1 MVTLIQRQ
9 SVPFAYVPS
18 TAHVGLSG
26 AGTLAIS
33 GLLGAKIAVTTL
45 PSALGRQS
53 TTPEEIFD
61 AGFITFGT
69 PDGYPSSFRLEHNPQ
84 LILPARCSA
93 FTQLAYDLHPGV
105 VITITELRREP

>member
-18 TAHVGLSG
+18 TAHAGLSG
-26 AGTLAIS
+26 AGTLSIS
-33 GLLGAKIAVTTL
+33 GLLGVKIAVTTL
-45 PSALGRQS
+45 PGAIGRKS

-69 PDGYPSSFRLEHNPQ
+69 PDGYPSSYRLEHHPQ

-105 VITITELRREP
+105 VITITELLREP